1 MSSEFLFK
9 DGTLEMTLHNH
20 EIQTP
25 FISYVIFKAVPFPCP
40 MTPANWSGP
49 ITLSEHCTG
58 HLVCPS
64 EDPPGIP
71 SAPHVPVSRLSRL
84 LCTTQGRQAP
94 YLTHLCPMPGTRAF
108 TNCLLTNESDKSY
121 LAPFTSSTPYRQPH

>member
-9 DGTLEMTLHNH
+9 DGMLETTLHNH

-25 FISYVIFKAVPFPCP
+25 FISYVIFKAVPFLCP
-40 MTPANWSGP
+40 MTPANWPGP

-64 EDPPGIP
+64 EDP
-71 SAPHVPVSRLSRL
+71 
-84 LCTTQGRQAP
+84 Q
-94 YLTHLCPMPGTRAF
+94 
-108 TNCLLTNESDKSY
+108 ES
-121 LAPFTSSTPYRQPH
+121 LAPRMCLSPGSAGFSVQPKNGRHRV